1 MLQLEFQPFNNIS
14 GPSIAPGPHL
24 NLRLILIIVN
34 VIPMIPISTV
44 YAVGIVVLKPITPDQ
59 FMVIEGVPLHILC
72 QFSASYFHKL
82 CVIPAS
88 IKANNKLLQVW
99 SIPNF

>member
-44 YAVGIVVLKPITPDQ
+44 YAVGVGIIVLKPITPDQ

-88 IKANNKLLQVW
+88 IKANNK
-99 SIPNF
+99 